1 MTSGTFG
8 LPSTLS
14 LPPASPPSCSG
25 SKSPPPLRSAPRK
38 PGFKACS
45 HCRVEK
51 PSSEFYKNS
60 KGRLRER
67 CIVCCKSDSAK
78 SRSPRRASETFKAWK
93 LLNRANTLVNQA
105 RWRAKSKG
113 LPFELDV
120 ADIQSRIGAGVCE
133 LTGLPFDAKTP
144 RAWNAPSLDQRRPG
158 EGYTR
163 ANTRVV
169 LYAANVMMNT
179 WGEGPV
185 LKVAKAISET
195 RRAAS
200 NDLSLALGRQLQK
213 NLEGR
218 GSTLYK
224 LTWSERVTPGGLR
237 YFQQR
242 ASALPKSDIVGFG
255 DLAGWPAPT
264 KGNGDGGQN
273 EANTSTTGRR
283 LDGSKA
289 TVSLNQVAQAAGWA
303 APGARD
309 WKDSPGMSTTGTNP
323 DGTERSRLD
332 QLPRQATLTGWPV
345 PRATDGD
352 KNVRTLEGAL
362 SEIERKGAPQD
373 LAQAALICG
382 PARLTASGELLT
394 GSTAGMTNGGP
405 LNPALSRWLMGY
417 PPEWDDCAVMAMRS
431 SPRKPRSS
439 SKPTLT

>member
-1 MTSGTFG
+1 MPDTCGRS
-8 LPSTLS
+8 STALS
-14 LPPASPPSCSG
+14 APAGPPSCSG
-25 SKSPPPLRSAPRK
+25 SKSPPRSPLAPRR
-38 PGFKACS
+38 PGFKTCS
-45 HCRVEK
+45 HCKAEK
-51 PSSEFYKNS
+51 PSSEFYKNY

-67 CIVCCKSDSAK
+67 CVVCCKADSAK
-78 SRSPRRASETFKAWK
+78 GRNPRRASESFKAWK
-93 LLNRANTLVNQA
+93 GTNRANTLVGAA
-105 RWRAKSKG
+105 RYRATAKA
-113 LPFELDV
+113 LPFELEV
-120 ADIQSRIGAGVCE
+120 ADIQRRIDANACE
-133 LTGLPFDAKTP
+133 LTGLPFDVKTP

-163 ANTRVV
+163 ANTRVI

-224 LTWSERVTPGGLR
+224 LAWSERVTPGGLR

-242 ASALPKSDIVGFG
+242 ASALPKSDIVCFG

-283 LDGSKA
+283 PDGSKA
-289 TVSLNQVAQAAGWA
+289 TVSLNQVARAAGWA

-323 DGTERSRLD
+323 DGTERTRLD
-332 QLPRQATLTGWPV
+332 QLPRQATLAGWPV

-394 GSTAGMTNGGP
+394 GSTAGMTSGGQ
-405 LNPALSRWLMGY
+405 LNPALSRWLMNY
-417 PPEWDDCAVMAMRS
+417 PPEWDDCAVTAMPS
-431 SPRKPRSS
+431 SRRKPQSS